1 MMPSEFKPALA
12 FPRANHRRINKKKIT
27 ELPKPKDSKSGK
39 IHGGNLT
46 TKFSSYQCYP
56 PKMRSEMTSPLLSPV
71 GGQSEISNYD
81 DS

>member
-46 TKFSSYQCYP
+46 TKFSSY
-56 PKMRSEMTSPLLSPV
+56 
-71 GGQSEISNYD
+71 
-81 DS
+81 